1 MQRNKIDNCL
11 KGKNMKNKQLE
22 ILIKTIIKEEM
33 TNMNQ
38 EQHHDNEQHHDHEA
52 KMAKGEIRNMVKLG
66 SELYNM
72 IQEGDELDGWVSS
85 YITLASDYI
94 NSVHQYMSE
103 QKKC

>member
-11 KGKNMKNKQLE
+11 KGKKMKNTQLE
-22 ILIKTIIKEEM
+22 TLVKTIIKEEM
-33 TNMNQ
+33 ANM
-38 EQHHDNEQHHDHEA
+38 EKEQHHDHEA

>member
-1 MQRNKIDNCL
+1 MQRKKIDNCL
-11 KGKNMKNKQLE
+11 KGKKMKNKQLE

-33 TNMNQ
+33 TNMDQ
-38 EQHHDNEQHHDHEA
+38 GQHYDHEA

-72 IQEGDELDGWVSS
+72 IQEGDELDGWVSG

-94 NSVHQYMSE
+94 NTVHQYMME
-103 QKKC
+103 QKNANNTI

>member
-1 MQRNKIDNCL
+1 MMQRNKIDNCL
-11 KGKNMKNKQLE
+11 KGKKMKNKQLE
-22 ILIKTIIKEEM
+22 ILIKTLIKEEM
-33 TNMNQ
+33 TNM
-38 EQHHDNEQHHDHEA
+38 EQGQHHDHEA